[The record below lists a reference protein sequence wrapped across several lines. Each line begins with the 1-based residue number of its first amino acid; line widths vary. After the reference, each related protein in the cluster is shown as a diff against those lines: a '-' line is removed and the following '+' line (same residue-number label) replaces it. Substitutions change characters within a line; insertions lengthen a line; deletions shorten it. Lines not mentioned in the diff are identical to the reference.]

1 MRDRLFKTARFYAVY
16 GSGAL
21 VLGAS
26 IIERIDL
33 GYASNPMRV
42 FICLTAL
49 PHSHP
54 FDSNSVKSTPGGAYH
69 APAAYLAPSFCA
81 TSLLP

>member
-1 MRDRLFKTARFYAVY
+1 MVL
-16 GSGAL
+16 GAL
-21 VLGAS
+21 VLRAS